1 MDATGTVAATP
12 RPTPG
17 ALPVAPYVEDFSS
30 GYMQRSIETWPKQ
43 GAEAPWRAHQ
53 SYFADLA
60 TLRLAPIDDGVLE
73 FARPSSA
80 PAQRSG
86 ESAAA

>member
-1 MDATGTVAATP
+1 MHLTP
-12 RPTPG
+12 Q
-17 ALPVAPYVEDFSS
+17 PVAPYVEDFSS
-30 GYMQRSIETWPKQ
+30 GYMQRSIHSWPKQ

-60 TLRLAPIDDGVLE
+60 SLRLAPVDDGVLE
-73 FARPSSA
+73 FAR
-80 PAQRSG
+80 RG